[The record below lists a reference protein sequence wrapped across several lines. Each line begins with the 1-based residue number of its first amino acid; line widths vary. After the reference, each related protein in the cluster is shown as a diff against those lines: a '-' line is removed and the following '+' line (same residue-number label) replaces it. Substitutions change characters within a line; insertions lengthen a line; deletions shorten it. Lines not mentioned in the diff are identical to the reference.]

1 MEDKPCE
8 ECGYNKL
15 DKTFCDCCFTC
26 RSSVGWKS
34 KDDVILEFYQ
44 KIIELEKKN
53 KECRLEKLKS
63 DKKLFE
69 FYSKY
74 GDCGD
79 DYYDNV
85 DKINNQIEKLEKEL
99 NFDNSIK

>member
-15 DKTFCDCCFTC
+15 DKTFCDYCFTYG
-26 RSSVGWKS
+26 SSVGWKS

-44 KIIELEKKN
+44 KIIELKKKN

-63 DKKLFE
+63 DKQLFE
-69 FYSKY
+69 LYSKY
-74 GDCGD
+74 GDCAD
-79 DYYDNV
+79 DYFKDV
-85 DKINNQIEKLEKEL
+85 DEINNKIKEL
-99 NFDNSIK
+99 ESEK

>member
-1 MEDKPCE
+1 MEDKLCE

-15 DKTFCDCCFTC
+15 DKTFCDYCFTY

-53 KECRLEKLKS
+53 KECELEKLKS
-63 DKKLFE
+63 DK
-69 FYSKY
+69 
-74 GDCGD
+74 
-79 DYYDNV
+79 
-85 DKINNQIEKLEKEL
+85 II
-99 NFDNSIK
+99 